1 MCDSEGDEGSSSHGV
16 WETRVVTG
24 PEVESGALEEGK
36 EKEGREGE
44 EEEREDVIMSQRSE
58 REKQTIMPHVSF

>member
-1 MCDSEGDEGSSSHGV
+1 M
-16 WETRVVTG
+16 VTG

-44 EEEREDVIMSQRSE
+44 EEEREDMIMTQRSE